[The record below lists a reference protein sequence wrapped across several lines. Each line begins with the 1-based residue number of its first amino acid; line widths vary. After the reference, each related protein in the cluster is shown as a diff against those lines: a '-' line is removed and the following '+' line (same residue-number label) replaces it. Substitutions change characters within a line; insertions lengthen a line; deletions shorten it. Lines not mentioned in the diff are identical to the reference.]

1 MTGADF
7 GGFILG
13 LVVVAIV
20 AAIVVWL
27 FHWLYLRSSKERA
40 FVRTGMGGQKVVMN
54 GGAFVLPIVH
64 DVIPVNMNTLRL
76 EVSRGRDKALI
87 TRDRMRV
94 DVVSEFYVRVQA
106 AAAAI
111 ASAAQTLGQR
121 TTQPEALKEL
131 LEGKF
136 VDALR
141 TVAAEMTMEELH
153 EKRGEY
159 IRRVR
164 GTVAE
169 NLLQNGLELESAS
182 LTQLDQTAME
192 FFNPS
197 NAFDAEGLTRL
208 TEQIERRKKIR
219 NDIEQDTM
227 IQIRNKNLETEK
239 LSLDIDREAESARLA
254 QEREIE
260 IARAGQRAELARER
274 AEKQQLAE
282 RAEITAREQIE
293 RARVETDR
301 VLEGQRI
308 AKEREIETAEIERRL
323 TLETAEQQRSIAIA
337 QQSKAQS
344 EAQAAADQARALAV
358 FEEEKVFTVRETEMA
373 NRRKA
378 IELIARGPGRRA
390 RRAADQDRRR
400 GGEAGGRRSRRRGA
414 RPGRGRGRC
423 RQDTVSGLPAAPRSR
438 CRGCAGDERGAE
450 RAERRGARLGRPP
463 APDRQAR
470 CHHPR
475 TGEAAREYRGHQDP
489 PCRRAGR
496 RRRRLRRR
504 RFRRRR
510 RLLRPG
516 GQLGPALPRPG
527 AFGRRTAQGD
537 RHRYRQGRPDH
548 GDRPSQGRYQ
558 GPQARGQ
565 RFVIKVYT
573 SSVIDASADAVWA
586 HIRDF
591 NGLPKWHPAIAES
604 RIEGNWPADRVGCI
618 RNFQLRDG
626 GTIREQLLSLSDYDY
641 QCTYS
646 ILESPMG
653 VDNYIATLKLTPVT
667 DGNRTFAEWSAE
679 FDPPPGQE
687 RKLADSIGQGVF
699 QTGFDSLKSYFGHR

>member
-121 TTQPEALKEL
+121 TTQPEALKDL

-239 LSLDIDREAESARLA
+239 LSLDIDREAESARLS

-323 TLETAEQQRSIAIA
+323 ILETAEQQRSIAIA

-378 IELIARGPGRRA
+378 IELIAAAQDAERDALRIRIA
-390 RRAADQDRRR
+390 AEAEKLAADDRGDAVRAQAEAEADADKIRSLASRLRHEVDAEGVRAMNEAQNVLSVEAR
-400 GGEAGGRRSRRRGA
+400 GSA
-414 RPGRGRGRC
+414 
-423 RQDTVSGLPAAPRSR
+423 
-438 CRGCAGDERGAE
+438 
-450 RAERRGARLGRPP
+450 ARL
-463 APDRQAR
+463 
-470 CHHPR
+470 
-475 TGEAAREYRGHQDP
+475 
-489 PCRRAGR
+489 
-496 RRRRLRRR
+496 RL
-504 RFRRRR
+504 
-510 RLLRPG
+510 
-516 GQLGPALPRPG
+516 
-527 AFGRRTAQGD
+527 
-537 RHRYRQGRPDH
+537 
-548 GDRPSQGRYQ
+548 
-558 GPQARGQ
+558 
-565 RFVIKVYT
+565 
-573 SSVIDASADAVWA
+573 IDKLDA
-586 HIRDF
+586 I
-591 NGLPKWHPAIAES
+591 
-604 RIEGNWPADRVGCI
+604 
-618 RNFQLRDG
+618 
-626 GTIREQLLSLSDYDY
+626 IREQVKPLENIEGIKILHVEGLGGGGGGGGGGDFAGAGGFSDQVVNSALRYRAQAPLVDELLKEIGIDTGKAG
-641 QCTYS
+641 QT
-646 ILESPMG
+646 M
-653 VDNYIATLKLTPVT
+653 ATGLLKAATKTPKPE
-667 DGNRTFAEWSAE
+667 GS
-679 FDPPPGQE
+679 G
-687 RKLADSIGQGVF
+687 S
-699 QTGFDSLKSYFGHR
+699 